1 MAGSTAA
8 AVRFP
13 RVVLGEAPVMAGPG
27 DEIAAG
33 EAGRGHLRASHAD
46 RENVIGTLKA
56 AFVQGMLTKDELDL
70 LVGQTLAART
80 YAELAA
86 LTADIPAGLT
96 GSRPPQ
102 RARRPANKKTAAAV
116 ACGGTVAFLGMLPV
130 FQMTPDGSPFAIP
143 VALIALVLYVT
154 VPTGWLVLFAMW
166 VNSRADRKSA
176 HGLPPGGGGTASR
189 RRARAG
195 PDRQIPPTRDH
206 PRHTAEAA
214 PIRRPRPL
222 LSGWPRQATTGYL
235 THLA

>member
-13 RVVLGEAPVMAGPG
+13 RVVLGEAPVMTGPG

-70 LVGQTLAART
+70 RVGQTLAART
-80 YAELAA
+80 YVELAA

-102 RARRPANKKTAAAV
+102 RARRPANKKAAAAV
-116 ACGGTVAFLGMLPV
+116 TWGGTVAFLGMLPV

-189 RRARAG
+189 RPLPAG

-206 PRHTAEAA
+206 PRQTAEAA

-222 LSGWPRQATTGYL
+222 LSGWRPQATMGHL

>member
-1 MAGSTAA
+1 
-8 AVRFP
+8 
-13 RVVLGEAPVMAGPG
+13 MAGPG

-46 RENVIGTLKA
+46 RENVIGTLQA

-70 LVGQTLAART
+70 RVGQTLAART

-96 GSRPPQ
+96 GSPPPQ
-102 RARRPANKKTAAAV
+102 RARRPANKKAAAAV
-116 ACGGTVAFLGMLPV
+116 CLAPTVAAIGMWPV
-130 FQMTPDGSPFAIP
+130 ILKTGDGSPFAIP

-154 VPTGWLVLFAMW
+154 VPAGWLVLFAMW

-189 RRARAG
+189 RRARAC
-195 PDRQIPPTRDH
+195 PDRQTPPARDR

-222 LSGWPRQATTGYL
+222 LSGWRPQATTGYL

>member
-1 MAGSTAA
+1 
-8 AVRFP
+8 
-13 RVVLGEAPVMAGPG
+13 MAGPG
-27 DEIAAG
+27 DEITAG

-46 RENVIGTLKA
+46 RENVIGTLQA

-70 LVGQTLAART
+70 RVGQTLAART
-80 YAELAA
+80 YADLAA

-116 ACGGTVAFLGMLPV
+116 ACATVASIGMLPV

-195 PDRQIPPTRDH
+195 PDRQTPPARDR

-222 LSGWPRQATTGYL
+222 LSGWRPQATTGYL